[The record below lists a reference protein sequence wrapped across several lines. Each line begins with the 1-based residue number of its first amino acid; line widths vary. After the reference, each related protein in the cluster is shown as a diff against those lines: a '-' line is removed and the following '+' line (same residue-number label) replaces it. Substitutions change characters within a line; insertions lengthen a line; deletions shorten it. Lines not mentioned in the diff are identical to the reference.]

1 MWSYVI
7 YGDAQWVIKQGFMV
21 IIGCRQLTFLKFTA
35 LALPLFLVYG
45 LWCTVCWYECFFAAW
60 IVNIINSNI
69 ILLLLWSVNI
79 QKQYMYMQ
87 KVNAN
92 LNT

>member
-45 LWCTVCWYECFFAAW
+45 L
-60 IVNIINSNI
+60 
-69 ILLLLWSVNI
+69 
-79 QKQYMYMQ
+79 
-87 KVNAN
+87 
-92 LNT
+92 